1 MSNAK
6 IIFASDFAPIRNFS
20 QIMKNDPKA
29 IYGNLLPRLYLSDYN
44 IVNLESP
51 LSCPNG
57 LITKSGAAFSG
68 EPEHIHSLKAGKFRA
83 VVCANNHTFD
93 SGIEGFRATREL
105 LKNNNIS
112 YVGAGE
118 NIREARQELAFEV
131 NGIKFALF
139 AISEG
144 EDMLGATENSF
155 GVRPWEV
162 QNLAEQIRLARSEY
176 DIILV
181 SAHCG
186 LEYQPYPSFYVYE
199 AFKLWAEAG
208 ADMIIG
214 HHPHVP
220 QGMTCFGK
228 TPAYFSL
235 GNFVFYQPVKFLHR
249 KTGYFLEIE
258 ADKNG
263 VVSHTPIPYRIEEN
277 HLRLLDDSEV
287 SEFESLFAKLS
298 APLAE
303 ETSAKAA
310 WNSVLA
316 YNGISGFQSE
326 LQKILETMRENP
338 AKGAAMLRN
347 RVTCIQHSSQW
358 IDGMTRIMVGSI
370 QNAPA
375 EMIETVKEFLTRE
388 I

>member
-1 MSNAK
+1 MNKAQ
-6 IIFASDFAPIRNFS
+6 IIFASDLAPIRGFS
-20 QIMKNDPKA
+20 KIMKEEPQA
-29 IYGNLLPRLYLSDYN
+29 VYGDLLPRLQQADYN

-51 LSCPNG
+51 LCCPDG

-68 EPEHIHSLKAGKFRA
+68 EPEHIASLKAGNFKA

-93 SGIEGFRATREL
+93 SGLNGFRMTCNL
-105 LKNNNIS
+105 LAENNIS
-112 YVGAGE
+112 KVGAGE
-118 NIREARQELAFEV
+118 NISEARQELAFEV
-131 NGIKFALF
+131 NGIRFALF

-144 EDMLGATENSF
+144 EDMLGATEHSY

-162 QNLAEQIRLARSEY
+162 AKLAEEIRSARTKY

-186 LEYQPYPSFYVYE
+186 LEYQPYPSYYVYE

-220 QGMTCFGK
+220 QGMTYFGK

-235 GNFVFYQPVKFLHR
+235 GNFAFYQPVKFFHR

-263 VVSHTPIPYRIEEN
+263 ITAHHAVPYRIEETN
-277 HLRLLDDSEV
+277 LRLLTQDEQA
-287 SEFESLFAKLS
+287 EFEQLFAKLS
-298 APLAE
+298 APLASSDTTKE
-303 ETSAKAA
+303 A
-310 WNSVLA
+310 WNAVLA
-316 YNGISGFQSE
+316 YNGLQGFQNE
-326 LQKILETMRENP
+326 LEKILTTMRETP

-358 IDGMTRIMVGSI
+358 IDGMTRIVNGNI
-370 QNAPA
+370 DDAPA
-375 EMIETVKEFLTRE
+375 EMIDMVKEFMSRE
-388 I
+388 L

>member
-1 MSNAK
+1 MSKTK
-6 IIFASDFAPIRNFS
+6 IIFASDLAPIRGFS
-20 QIMKNDPKA
+20 QVMKEQPEA
-29 IYGNLLPRLYLSDYN
+29 VYGDLLKHLKCADYS

-51 LSCPNG
+51 LCCPDG

-68 EPEHIHSLKAGKFRA
+68 EAEHIGALKTANFKA

-93 SGIEGFRATREL
+93 SGLAGFRQTRQIL
-105 LKNNNIS
+105 HDNGIAD
-112 YVGAGE
+112 VGAGE
-118 NIREARQELAFEV
+118 NIFEARRELAFEV
-131 NGIKFALF
+131 NGVKFALF

-144 EDMLGATENSF
+144 EDMLGATEKSA

-162 QNLAEQIRLARSEY
+162 EKLAEEIRAARSKY

-199 AFKLWAEAG
+199 AFKLWAESG

-220 QGMTCFGK
+220 QGMTYFGK
-228 TPAYFSL
+228 TPVYFSL
-235 GNFVFYQPVKFLHR
+235 GNFVFYQPVKLLYR

-263 VVSHTPIPYRIEEN
+263 IISHRAVPYRIEDKG
-277 HLRLLDDSEV
+277 LRLLREDEKMWFG
-287 SEFESLFAKLS
+287 ELFKKLS
-298 APLAE
+298 APLADAE
-303 ETSAKAA
+303 SAREA
-310 WNSVLA
+310 WNAVLA
-316 YNGISGFQSE
+316 VNGLQGVQNE
-326 LQKILETMRENP
+326 LQKILDTMRETP

-347 RVTCIQHSSQW
+347 RVSCIQHSSQW
-358 IDGMTRIMVGSI
+358 TDGMTRIMNGTIDDAPDEMKKLV
-370 QNAPA
+370 NA
-375 EMIETVKEFLTRE
+375 FLTE
-388 I
+388 EL

>member
-1 MSNAK
+1 MDKAK
-6 IIFASDFAPIRNFS
+6 ILFASDWAPIRGFS
-20 QIMKNDPKA
+20 QIMKEKPETV
-29 IYGNLLPRLYLSDYN
+29 YGDLLPKLLEADYS
-44 IVNLESP
+44 IVNMEAP

-68 EPEHIHSLKAGKFRA
+68 EKEHIGALKAGNFKA

-93 SGIEGFRATREL
+93 SGLEGFRETRQL
-105 LKNNNIS
+105 LKDHGIAS
-112 YVGAGE
+112 VGAGE
-118 NIREARQELAFEV
+118 DISEAKKELAFEV

-144 EDMLGATENSF
+144 EDMLGATEHSC

-162 QNLAEQIRLARSEY
+162 EKLAEEIRQAKKHY

-258 ADKNG
+258 ADKTG
-263 VVSHTPIPYRIEEN
+263 ILSHKAVPYRIEEEK
-277 HLRLLDDSEV
+277 LRLLNEKETADFEV
-287 SEFESLFAKLS
+287 LFAKLS
-298 APLAE
+298 APLSSSE
-303 ETSAKAA
+303 EAKKA
-310 WNSVLA
+310 WHAVLA
-316 YNGISGFQSE
+316 YNGVQGFRNE
-326 LQKILETMRENP
+326 LEKILHTMEEAP

-358 IDGMTRIMVGSI
+358 IDGMTRIMDGSI
-370 QNAPA
+370 DSAPP
-375 EMIETVKEFLTRE
+375 EMVEMVREFLTRE
-388 I
+388 L

>member
-1 MSNAK
+1 MKKAK
-6 IIFASDFAPIRNFS
+6 IVFASDFAPIRGFS
-20 QIMKNDPKA
+20 QIMKDTPDA
-29 IYGNLLPRLYLSDYN
+29 VYGDLLPRLQQADYS

-51 LSCPNG
+51 LCCPEG

-68 EPEHIHSLKAGKFRA
+68 EIEHISSLKSGNFKA

-93 SGIEGFRATREL
+93 SGLSGFRMSREL
-105 LKNNNIS
+105 LKKNDIAM
-112 YVGAGE
+112 VGAGE
-118 NIREARQELAFEV
+118 NLSEARRELAFEV

-144 EDMLGATENSF
+144 EDMLGATENSY

-162 QNLAEQIRLARSEY
+162 GKLADDIRNARGKY

-181 SAHCG
+181 SSHCG
-186 LEYQPYPSFYVYE
+186 LEYQPYPSYYVYE

-258 ADKNG
+258 ADQNG
-263 VVSHTPIPYRIEEN
+263 ISAHRAVPYRIEET
-277 HLRLLDDSEV
+277 HLRLLNPEENAD
-287 SEFESLFAKLS
+287 FEKLFADLS
-298 APLAE
+298 APLADSR
-303 ETSAKAA
+303 SAREA
-310 WNSVLA
+310 WHAVLA
-316 YNGISGFQSE
+316 YNGLKGFQNE
-326 LQKILETMRENP
+326 LEKILATMRETP

-358 IDGMTRIMVGSI
+358 IDGMTRIMDGSI
-370 QNAPA
+370 EKAPP
-375 EMIETVKEFLTRE
+375 EMIRMVEEFMTRE
-388 I
+388 L

>member
-1 MSNAK
+1 MKKAR
-6 IIFASDFAPIRNFS
+6 IIFASDFAPIRGFAE
-20 QIMKNDPKA
+20 IMKNEPA
-29 IYGNLLPRLYLSDYN
+29 AVYGDLIEHLHGADYN

-51 LSCPNG
+51 LCCPNG

-68 EPEHIHSLKAGKFRA
+68 EAEHIESLKAGNFKA

-93 SGIEGFRATREL
+93 SGIEGFRMTCDL
-105 LKNNNIS
+105 LEKNNIAHVGAAENIS
-112 YVGAGE
+112 
-118 NIREARQELAFEV
+118 EARRELAFEV

-144 EDMLGATENSF
+144 EDMLGATENSY

-162 QNLAEQIRLARSEY
+162 EKLAEEIRIARSKY

-186 LEYQPYPSFYVYE
+186 LEYQPYPSYYVYE

-235 GNFVFYQPVKFLHR
+235 GNFVFYQPVKFFHR
-249 KTGYFLEIE
+249 KTGYFLELE

-263 VVSHTPIPYRIEEN
+263 VISHKAVPYRIEEKN
-277 HLRLLDDSEV
+277 LRLLKSE
-287 SEFESLFAKLS
+287 EKADFEKLFEKLS
-298 APLAE
+298 LPLNNAE
-303 ETSAKAA
+303 SAKKA
-310 WNSVLA
+310 WHAVLA
-316 YNGISGFQSE
+316 YNGLQGFQDE
-326 LQKILETMRENP
+326 LEKIVNTMRENP

-358 IDGMTRIMVGSI
+358 IDGMSRIMDGSI
-370 QNAPA
+370 GEAPQ
-375 EMIETVKEFLTRE
+375 EMIDMVREFMTRE
-388 I
+388 L